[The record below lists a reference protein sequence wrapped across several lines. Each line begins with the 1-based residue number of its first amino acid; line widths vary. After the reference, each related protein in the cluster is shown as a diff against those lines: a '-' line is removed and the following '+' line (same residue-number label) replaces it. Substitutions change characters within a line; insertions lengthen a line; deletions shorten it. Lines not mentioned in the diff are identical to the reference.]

1 MTSDH
6 SAQPTPQADATHE
19 PVEDGGSMM
28 QALLR
33 LNIVEPIVQVEM
45 PEQMPQL
52 EFIPTIPLPQEITLN
67 ATANFNTLEVAKI
80 GYRVNGGNTAN
91 LPVGGDQ

>member
-1 MTSDH
+1 MAAANNMLLPIRISNAST
-6 SAQPTPQADATHE
+6 

-52 EFIPTIPLPQEITLN
+52 EFIPTIRCRRKL
-67 ATANFNTLEVAKI
+67 
-80 GYRVNGGNTAN
+80 R
-91 LPVGGDQ
+91 